1 MGPWQSRRELTAM
14 WTRTEGSG
22 RDVVFIHGWTMDHR
36 DEARTYEPIFA
47 GTSGWCRHYL
57 DLPGMGRTPAKP
69 GLRDMDGM
77 LAALLDAITVLVGS
91 RRFLLA
97 GTSAGAYLAR
107 GVLRHLGERVDGL
120 LLRAPLIVPQDAQ
133 RDVDP
138 VQPII
143 VDPSA
148 VEAIPATERPEL
160 GDVLVQTPSY
170 VRALREKVHDAVA
183 PAAAAADATFLSLI
197 RQDGNRYSF
206 SFDPDATEILF
217 SGPSLV
223 VTGRHDASVGFRDAW
238 RLMSK
243 LPRATF
249 VVLDRAEHGLPIDQ
263 QELFAALV
271 CDWLGRVE
279 EAQAGRP

>member
-1 MGPWQSRRELTAM
+1 MACS
-14 WTRTEGSG
+14 
-22 RDVVFIHGWTMDHR
+22 
-36 DEARTYEPIFA
+36 
-47 GTSGWCRHYL
+47 C
-57 DLPGMGRTPAKP
+57 
-69 GLRDMDGM
+69 
-77 LAALLDAITVLVGS
+77 
-91 RRFLLA
+91 
-97 GTSAGAYLAR
+97 
-107 GVLRHLGERVDGL
+107 
-120 LLRAPLIVPQDAQ
+120 APLIVPQDAR

-143 VDPSA
+143 VNSSA
-148 VEAIPATERPEL
+148 VEVIPATERPEL

-170 VRALREKVHDAVA
+170 VWALREKVHDAVA
-183 PAAAAADATFLSLI
+183 PAAAAADAAFLSPI

-206 SFDPDATEILF
+206 SFDPDAAEILF

-223 VTGRHDASVGFRDAW
+223 VTGRHDASVGYRDAW

-271 CDWLGRVE
+271 RDWLGRVE

>member
-1 MGPWQSRRELTAM
+1 M

-22 RDVVFIHGWTMDHR
+22 RDVVFIHGWMMDHR

-69 GLRDMDGM
+69 DIRNMDGM
-77 LAALLDAITVLVGS
+77 LAALLDTITVLVGS

-97 GTSAGAYLAR
+97 GTSAGAYLVR

-120 LLRAPLIVPQDAQ
+120 LLRAPLIIPQDA
-133 RDVDP
+133 RRHVDP
-138 VQPII
+138 IQPII
-143 VDPSA
+143 VNPSA
-148 VEAIPATERPEL
+148 VEVIPADERPEL

-183 PAAAAADATFLSLI
+183 PAAALADVAFLSPI

-206 SFDPDATEILF
+206 SFDPDAAKILF
-217 SGPSLV
+217 SGPS
-223 VTGRHDASVGFRDAW
+223 TSAQGF
-238 RLMSK
+238 
-243 LPRATF
+243 
-249 VVLDRAEHGLPIDQ
+249 
-263 QELFAALV
+263 
-271 CDWLGRVE
+271 
-279 EAQAGRP
+279 